1 MRSSSLSSDILH
13 RRARIAAETRKLI
26 DRLATWVLVLALASS
41 VIIVVFWLVA
51 WFENSVSLAGAQKPL
66 VSRVVFDGITHCE
79 GCRSDAFGGRTL
91 TPLAGEPGSYTFQS
105 ARSVVRSQDRSD
117 QRTIVLG
124 KS

>member
-66 VSRVVFDGITHCE
+66 VSRVVFDG
-79 GCRSDAFGGRTL
+79 
-91 TPLAGEPGSYTFQS
+91 
-105 ARSVVRSQDRSD
+105 
-117 QRTIVLG
+117 
-124 KS
+124 